1 MNELPNARCT
11 RKVFTS
17 YRILNLSY
25 RTHIHRCYYLKRKQL
40 KETGAGECFLK

>member
-17 YRILNLSY
+17 YRILNL
-25 RTHIHRCYYLKRKQL
+25 RTVHTFTDVVILSKSN
-40 KETGAGECFLK
+40 